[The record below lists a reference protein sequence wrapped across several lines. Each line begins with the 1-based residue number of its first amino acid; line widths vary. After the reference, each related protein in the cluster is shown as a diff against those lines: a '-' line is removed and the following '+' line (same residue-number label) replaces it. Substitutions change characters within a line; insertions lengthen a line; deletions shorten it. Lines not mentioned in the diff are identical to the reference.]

1 MLTDSD
7 HPQDTESQDLISHES
22 ESNALLS
29 KAQNW
34 PSFKPVLR
42 HSIKEDIPKELQSVM
57 RFALAHCFFVLLA
70 LFLNLG
76 AGFFVYFMPYE
87 RYPGSAFLLSS
98 LVLSAA
104 WLLLWGAV
112 PFVIYGCLYRAIA
125 WGRTGC
131 YRAFAVGTIAR
142 AVLAALAAVGPPY
155 TGMHGFVLA
164 FSVSE
169 AFPVIVLSAIVG
181 ALFALGFLCLLASLA
196 VTHAR
201 RSALSRAGPLPVADD
216 AEASGMAGADGAL
229 PSVVGGRR
237 ITYLPAC
244 AGQQRR
250 GKAGTEA
257 LAALP
262 ENSLTVVDE
271 WVRAGGEGGGEYVL
285 YVEGDHE
292 RSYWSDVHVAGI
304 IDNGEVDAS
313 TQVLTISRLG
323 NGEFVFDVA
332 DKK

>member
-1 MLTDSD
+1 MPTDPD

-29 KAQNW
+29 KPKNW

-57 RFALAHCFFVLLA
+57 RFALGHCFFVLFV
-70 LFLNLG
+70 LFLNFG
-76 AGFFVYFMPYE
+76 TGFFVYFMPYE
-87 RYPGSAFLLSS
+87 RYPGSAFLLTSI
-98 LVLSAA
+98 VLSSA

-164 FSVSE
+164 FSFSE
-169 AFPVIVLSAIVG
+169 VFPVIVLSAIVG
-181 ALFALGFLCLLASLA
+181 VLFALDFLCLLASLA

-216 AEASGMAGADGAL
+216 AEVSGMAGAAGAL
-229 PSVVGGRR
+229 PSEVGGRR
-237 ITYLPAC
+237 ITYLPAR
-244 AGQQRR
+244 AGQRR

-271 WVRAGGEGGGEYVL
+271 WVRAAGGDGGGEYVL

-292 RSYWSDVHVAGI
+292 RSYWSDAHVAGI
-304 IDNGEVDAS
+304 IENGEVDAS
-313 TQVLTISRLG
+313 TQVLIISRLG
-323 NGEFVFDVA
+323 NGEFVFGVA